1 MPASDLTVEEL
12 ATTLGTRVST
22 IRLYQREGLL
32 ARPEMR
38 GRVAYYGADHVGR
51 LQLIARLQERGF
63 SLAAIRAL
71 IETWERGGS
80 LEDLLNH

>member
-1 MPASDLTVEEL
+1 MPDPDLTVEEL

-32 ARPEMR
+32 ARPQVR
-38 GRVAYYGADHVGR
+38 GRVAYYGSDHVDR
-51 LQLIARLQERGF
+51 LRQIARLQDRGF

-80 LEDLLNH
+80 LEDLLTD